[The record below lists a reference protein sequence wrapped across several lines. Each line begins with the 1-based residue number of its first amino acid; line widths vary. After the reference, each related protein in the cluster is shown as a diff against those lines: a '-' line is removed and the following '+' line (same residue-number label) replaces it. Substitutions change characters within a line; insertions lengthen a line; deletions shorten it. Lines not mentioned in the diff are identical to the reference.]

1 MAMLWIAFIGGASA
15 FAHCVGMCGPF
26 ALHLSRGPT
35 RPAVLAN
42 QLLWH
47 AGRITTYVFLG
58 ALAGGLGKAILRV
71 LSVSWAPKALAFSA
85 GGVMILTGLALLGLR
100 PRFRAARGEQ
110 PAGGGLIAGLFG
122 PLMGPPRPAGALAL
136 GLATG
141 FLPCPIVLAGLAMAV
156 QTGSVPGGMA
166 LMAAMGAGTLWSV
179 LLLGLAGQA
188 VTAGLRRWGAPLAGA
203 IILLMGVVTVLR
215 GTEAF
220 HHLLGCP
227 TPAKTA
233 PAPCCCGQPESAPV
247 VRGNDHD

>member
-1 MAMLWIAFIGGASA
+1 MAMLWIAFVGGASA

-26 ALHLSRGPT
+26 AMHLSRGPG
-35 RPAVLAN
+35 RAAALGN

-58 ALAGGLGKAILRV
+58 ALAGGLGQAILRA
-71 LSVSWAPKALAFSA
+71 LAGGWAPRALAWSA
-85 GGVMILTGLALLGLR
+85 GGVMILAGLALLGLR
-100 PRFRAARGEQ
+100 PRFRAAMARREET
-110 PAGGGLIAGLFG
+110 GGLIAGLFG

-141 FLPCPIVLAGLAMAV
+141 FLPCPIVLAGLALAV
-156 QTGSVPGGMA
+156 QAGSVPTGMA
-166 LMAAMGAGTLWSV
+166 LMAALGAGTIWSL

-188 VTAGLRRWGAPLAGA
+188 LTARLRRWGAPLAGTV
-203 IILLMGVVTVLR
+203 ILLMGVVTVLR

-227 TPAKTA
+227 PPAKTA

-247 VRGNDHD
+247 ARGNDHD